1 MKQKNLYWMAGLVF
15 LIVVI
20 CYALVIYL
28 HVSDVALSLMLVAVG
43 LVTFYGT
50 MGMGINKK
58 DRKLSKYDIRLA
70 IVLSLIT
77 VYIVLVGTVVF
88 FKKGGELP
96 PIAQIMITHF
106 TTVIGVMLAF
116 YFGAEAYEAVNKP
129 AADKPEEESVED
141 ADKKE

>member
-20 CYALVIYL
+20 SYALNVYLQVSNVI
-28 HVSDVALSLMLVAVG
+28 LSLMLVAVG

-50 MGMGINKK
+50 IGMGVNKK
-58 DRKLSKYDIRLA
+58 DRKLSKYDLRLA

-96 PIAQIMITHF
+96 PIAQTMITHF
-106 TTVIGVMLAF
+106 TTVIGVVIAF

-129 AADKPEEESVED
+129 VEESEEE
-141 ADKKE
+141 AGKKEE